1 MDTFS
6 VFDKLSANADKY
18 DAFYQKLV
26 CDNEKFNLTSITAF
40 KDVAYKHFIDSIYK
54 KDIFDKNK
62 TVVEIGSG
70 AGFPSVPLA
79 IERPDLEFTLIEANN
94 KKCNFLN
101 EVKIMLGLNNVTV
114 ICDRAE
120 NVGKDKNLREVF
132 DYATARAVAPMRTLL
147 EYAMPLIKVGGKC
160 VFLKGEAGLEELNQS
175 KRALKTL
182 GADESEN
189 KIYDYDLGEYGKRKM
204 IVVTKICPTPAKYP
218 RGLGKERKC
227 PL

>member
-6 VFDKLSANADKY
+6 VFDKLSANAEKY
-18 DAFYQKLV
+18 DAFYKKLV

-40 KDVAYKHFIDSIYK
+40 EEVAYKHFIDSIYK
-54 KDIFDKNK
+54 KDIFDENK
-62 TVVEIGSG
+62 TIVEIGSG

-120 NVGKDKNLREVF
+120 NVGKYKNLRESF
-132 DYATARAVAPMRTLL
+132 DYAVARAVAPMRTLL

-160 VFLKGEAGLEELNQS
+160 AFWKGESGKDELSQS
-175 KRALKTL
+175 KNALKVL
-182 GADESEN
+182 GADDN
-189 KIYDYDLGEYGKRKM
+189 KNQVYDYDLGEYGERTI
-204 IVVTKICPTPAKYP
+204 IVVTKISPTPTKYP